1 LKKDMAY
8 IDSNVFIY
16 PILYSEEE
24 EPKTRKALD
33 ILRRIAKGELSAYT
47 STITWDEIIW
57 VVRKTM
63 GKSEALNQGQKLL
76 GFLNLKFISVDE
88 NILSQA
94 QALMGKYN
102 LRPHDSIHVASAIDK
117 KIYNVIS
124 DDKDLDQVKEIKR
137 IPLG

>member
-1 LKKDMAY
+1 MAY

-16 PILYSEEE
+16 PVLYSEEE
-24 EPKTRKALD
+24 GPKTRKALD

-57 VVRKTM
+57 VVRRTM
-63 GKSEALNQGQKLL
+63 GKSEELNQGQKLL

-94 QALMGKYN
+94 QGLMSKYN

>member
-1 LKKDMAY
+1 MAY

-16 PILYSEEE
+16 PVLYSEEE

-57 VVRKTM
+57 VVRRTM

-94 QALMGKYN
+94 QALMSKYN

-137 IPLG
+137 ISLG

>member
-1 LKKDMAY
+1 MAY

-16 PILYSEEE
+16 PVLYSEEE
-24 EPKTRKALD
+24 EPKTKKALD
-33 ILRRIAKGELSAYT
+33 ILRRIAKGEMSAYT

-57 VVRKTM
+57 VVRRTM

-94 QALMGKYN
+94 QGLMSKYN

>member
-1 LKKDMAY
+1 MAY
-8 IDSNVFIY
+8 IDSNVFLY
-16 PILYSEEE
+16 PVLYSEEE
-24 EPKTRKALD
+24 EPKAKKALD

-57 VVRKTM
+57 VVRRTM

-94 QALMGKYN
+94 QALISKYS

-117 KIYNVIS
+117 KIYNMIS